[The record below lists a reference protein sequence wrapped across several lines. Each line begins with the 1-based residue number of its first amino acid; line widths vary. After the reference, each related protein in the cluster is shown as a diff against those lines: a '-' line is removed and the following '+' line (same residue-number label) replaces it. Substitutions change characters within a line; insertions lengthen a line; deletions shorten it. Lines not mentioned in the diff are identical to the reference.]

1 MTTRA
6 TATFETVNWDES
18 PFSEI
23 EGGPKLTRAL
33 VTGTYSGEIEG
44 TTTVA
49 FIMVYPDE
57 VTANFSGLERIEGK
71 LGGRSGSFVLRH
83 EGGFADA
90 VAKTALT
97 IVPGSGTGELTGL
110 RGEGTS
116 FAPAGSKAE
125 LTLDY
130 DFA

>member
-1 MTTRA
+1 MSTRA

-18 PFSEI
+18 PFGEVG
-23 EGGPKLTRAL
+23 GGPKLTRAL
-33 VTGTYSGEIEG
+33 VTGTYSGDLVG
-44 TTTVA
+44 KTSVA

-57 VTANFSGLERIEGK
+57 VTANFSGLERIEGQ

-83 EGGFADA
+83 EGGFAGGE
-90 VAKTALT
+90 AKTTLT
-97 IVPGSGTGELTGL
+97 VVPGSGTGELTGL

-116 FAPAGSKAE
+116 LAPAGSRAE

-130 DFA
+130 NFQ

>member
-23 EGGPKLTRAL
+23 AGGPKLTRAL
-33 VTGTYSGEIEG
+33 VTGTYSGDLHG
-44 TTTVA
+44 QTTVA

-57 VTANFSGLERIEGK
+57 ATANFSGLERIEGQ
-71 LGGRSGSFVLRH
+71 LGSRSGSFVLRH
-83 EGGFADA
+83 EGSFAGGE
-90 VAKTALT
+90 AKTTLT
-97 IVPGSGTGELTGL
+97 IVPGSGTGELAGL
-110 RGEGTS
+110 RGDGTS
-116 FAPAGSKAE
+116 LAPAGTKAE

-130 DFA
+130 DLA

>member
-1 MTTRA
+1 MSTRV
-6 TATFETVNWDES
+6 TAILQTVNWDEG

-33 VTGTYSGEIEG
+33 MTGTYSGAIEG
-44 TTTVA
+44 MTTVT
-49 FIMVYPDE
+49 FIMIYPDE
-57 VTANFSGLERIEGK
+57 ATASFSGLERVEGK
-71 LGGRSGSFVLRH
+71 LAGRSGSFVLRH
-83 EGGFADA
+83 EGSFANGE
-90 VAKTALT
+90 VRTMLT

-110 RGEGTS
+110 RGEGNS
-116 FAPAGSKAE
+116 GAPAGSKAE

>member
-1 MTTRA
+1 MSTRA

-33 VTGTYSGEIEG
+33 VTGTYRGDLEG
-44 TTTVA
+44 KTTVA
-49 FIMVYPDE
+49 FIMVYPDA
-57 VTANFSGLERIEGK
+57 VTATYSGLERIEGQ

-83 EGGFADA
+83 EGSFADGE
-90 VAKTALT
+90 AKTTLT
-97 IVPGSGTGELTGL
+97 IVPGSGTGELTGV

-116 FAPAGSKAE
+116 RAPIGTKADV
-125 LTLDY
+125 TLDY

>member
-1 MTTRA
+1 MGTRA
-6 TATFETVNWDES
+6 TATFETVDWDES

-33 VTGTYSGEIEG
+33 VTGTYSGDIEG
-44 TTTVA
+44 RTTVA
-49 FIMVYPDE
+49 FIMLYPDDA
-57 VTANFSGLERIEGK
+57 TANFSGLERIEGK

-83 EGGFADA
+83 EGSFADGA
-90 VAKTALT
+90 AKTTLT
-97 IVPGSGTGELTGL
+97 IMPGTGTGELTGV
-110 RGEGTS
+110 RGSGNS
-116 FAPAGSKAE
+116 LAPAGTKSE